1 MKSMHY
7 ALLSFSLLSL
17 SPMVLSQSYSGSV
30 AELNTIFEPPMNIN
44 TTICSVYTDELSK
57 SICSDGVSASRWM
70 AERYAAG
77 AGKYLGCLDGF
88 YQGVWD
94 GYNASVNPSAENTKE
109 AEAYVKGA
117 NFKSAS
123 ERGLS
128 KAQAAGVTESA
139 DQIIKRY
146 RAVVGLNQL
155 PNKEYDLP
163 KITFDGFDDGYEND
177 VLGTRAAEFSQVEKL
192 GWVTSSSPFSDR
204 IAARK
209 SLEFQNGKANT
220 CDISQTIFGRRSMPA
235 VTIWD
240 YFRARRQANFENYGW
255 RNPDWAWEVFDRDE
269 KTLEQYQTFARIA
282 NIEKT
287 VSRAVNDYASRLKL
301 DAAGNPIKK
310 LDAAGAPV
318 IGSDGRPVYEM
329 EQYITGS
336 HLETT
341 KEKLTPTEVAALQ
354 ASYMKGFKESYDRYY
369 AKQYVSKSY
378 NSEGVASFNNAVIVG
393 REIGKEVAG
402 ETARK
407 EAYNKLYKSQ
417 SASKYAEEVK
427 RIYTTSFDKLI
438 NIFQN
443 NPVIELNEIVII
455 GKDKDGIFRP
465 GEGLKTQF
473 TVTNLGEVAKESS
486 ISMDNTND
494 VLATPNGFSFVA
506 PVLQQVTL
514 ESSILGTVSNK
525 LEARTAVNLGLAI
538 RNPGDLNEVAKSLVV
553 RKDKPIMLNDYAE
566 IDSVKPEL
574 NYISGDLNVLVTVK
588 NPSPDTQSPIAE
600 VEVLVNGQS
609 VSKAIEPLSANSLRP
624 VLVQSQK
631 LDPLA
636 LIINGGLSG
645 SVFSKIAGKIVHRST
660 YTTSIGVDR
669 NTALVQYFDALATKK
684 TTNTASE
691 SKADRLAKLNGMF
704 EATVRDQIK
713 EINVRWEKETSKTIV
728 YTIQNI
734 YNESKRAGRLDN
746 DAQAAFDNLGKD
758 LARQQDI
765 IKAGGFLRSAKQNKK
780 DFIKELQKFAKN
792 LKD

>member
-1 MKSMHY
+1 MKSIHY

-17 SPMVLSQSYSGSV
+17 SPLALSQSYSGSV
-30 AELNTIFEPPMNIN
+30 GELNTIFEPPMNIN

-57 SICSDGVSASRWM
+57 GICSDGVSASRWM
-70 AERYAAG
+70 AEKYAAG

-94 GYNASVNPSAENTKE
+94 GYSASVNPSAENTKE

-117 NFKSAS
+117 SFKSAGD
-123 ERGLS
+123 RGLS
-128 KAQAAGVTESA
+128 KAQAEGQTESA

-163 KITFDGFDDGYEND
+163 KIKFDGFDDGYEHD
-177 VLGTRAAEFSQVEKL
+177 VLGSRATEFAQVEKL
-192 GWVTSSSPFSDR
+192 GWVTSSSPFADR

-209 SLEFQNGKANT
+209 ALEFQNAKANT
-220 CDISQTIFGRRSMPA
+220 CDISQTIFGRRNMPA

-240 YFRARRQANFENYGW
+240 YFRARRQSNFESYGW

-287 VSRAVNDYASRLKL
+287 VSRAVNIYATRLKL
-301 DAAGNPIKK
+301 DAAGNPIRKV
-310 LDAAGAPV
+310 DAAGVPV
-318 IGSDGRPVYEM
+318 VGSDGRPVYEM

-336 HLETT
+336 QLETT
-341 KEKLTPTEVAALQ
+341 KEKLSPSEVAALQ
-354 ASYMKGFKESYDRYY
+354 AAYVKGFKEAYDRYY
-369 AKQYVSKSY
+369 AKQYVSRSY
-378 NSEGVASFNNAVIVG
+378 NTEGVSSYNNAVIIG
-393 REIGKEVAG
+393 RGIGKEVAG

-407 EAYNKLYKSQ
+407 EAYNKLYKAQ

-443 NPVIELNEIVII
+443 NPVIELNEVVII
-455 GKDKDGIFRP
+455 GKDKDGIFRA
-465 GEGLKTQF
+465 GEELRTQF

-486 ISMDNTND
+486 ISMDATSD
-494 VLATPNGFSFVA
+494 VTVVSNGFPFVA
-506 PVLQQVTL
+506 PVLKQITL
-514 ESSILGTVSNK
+514 ESSALGTTSK
-525 LEARTAVNLGLAI
+525 SLEARQRINIGLSI

-553 RKDKPIMLNDYAE
+553 RKDRPIMINDFAE
-566 IDSVKPEL
+566 IESVQPEL
-574 NYISGDLNVLVTVK
+574 DYINGDLNVLVTVK

-600 VEVLVNGQS
+600 VEVLVNGQA
-609 VSKAIEPLSANSLRP
+609 VNKAIEPLSANSLRP
-624 VLVQSQK
+624 VLLQSQK

-636 LIINGGLSG
+636 VILNGGLAG
-645 SVFSKIAGKIVHRST
+645 SVHSKIAGKIVHRST
-660 YTTSIGVDR
+660 YSSSLGVDR

-684 TTNTASE
+684 TANTASE
-691 SKADRLAKLNGMF
+691 SKADRMAKLNGMF
-704 EATVRDQIK
+704 EATVRDEIK
-713 EINVRWEKETSKTIV
+713 EMNIRWEKETARTIV
-728 YTIQNI
+728 YTIQNL
-734 YNESKRAGRLDN
+734 YNESKRAGRLDK
-746 DAQAAFDNLGKD
+746 DAQTAYDNLGKD

>member
-1 MKSMHY
+1 MHY
-7 ALLSFSLLSL
+7 ALLSFSLFSL
-17 SPMVLSQSYSGSV
+17 SPMVLAQNYSGSV
-30 AELNTIFEPPMNIN
+30 QELNTIFEPPMNIN
-44 TTICSVYTDELSK
+44 TTICSVYTDEVSK

-70 AERYAAG
+70 AEKYAAG

-94 GYNASVNPSAENTKE
+94 GYNASVNPSADNTKE

-117 NFKSAS
+117 SFKSAGD
-123 ERGLS
+123 RGLS
-128 KAQAAGVTESA
+128 KAQAEGQTESA

-155 PNKEYDLP
+155 PNKEYALP

-177 VLGTRAAEFSQVEKL
+177 VLGTRSAEFAQVEKL
-192 GWVTSSSPFSDR
+192 GWVTSSSPFADR

-209 SLEFQNGKANT
+209 SLEFQNAKANT
-220 CDISQTIFGRRSMPA
+220 CDMSQTIFGRRNMPA

-240 YFRARRQANFENYGW
+240 YFRARRQANFESYGW

-282 NIEKT
+282 NMDKT
-287 VSRAVNDYASRLKL
+287 VSRAVNEYATRLKL
-301 DAAGNPIKK
+301 DAAGNPVKK
-310 LDAAGAPV
+310 VDAAGAPV

-341 KEKLTPTEVAALQ
+341 KEKLSPAEISALQ

-378 NSEGVASFNNAVIVG
+378 NSEGMSSYNNAVIVG
-393 REIGKEVAG
+393 RGIGKEVAG

-407 EAYNKLYKSQ
+407 EAYNKLYKAQ

-443 NPVIELNEIVII
+443 NPVIELNEVVIV
-455 GKDKDGIFRP
+455 GNDKDGIFRP
-465 GEGLKTQF
+465 GEQLKTQF
-473 TVTNLGEVAKESS
+473 TVTNLGEVAKQSS

-494 VLATPNGFSFVA
+494 VLATPNGFPFVA
-506 PVLQQVTL
+506 PVLKQVTL
-514 ESSILGTVSNK
+514 ESGVLGVVSNK
-525 LEARTAVNLGLAI
+525 LEARATVNLGLFI
-538 RNPGDLNEVAKSLVV
+538 KNPGDLNEVAKSLVV
-553 RKDKPIMLNDYAE
+553 RKDKGIMLNDYVE

-574 NYISGDLNVLVTVK
+574 DYINGSLSVQVMLV
-588 NPSPDTQSPIAE
+588 NPSPDTMSPIAD
-600 VEVLVNGQS
+600 VELIVNGQAT
-609 VSKAIEPLSANSLRP
+609 SKSIEPLNGKGSRP
-624 VLVQSQK
+624 VLIQSQS

-636 LIINGGLSG
+636 LIINGGISG
-645 SVFSKIAGKIVHRST
+645 TVNSKIAGKIVHRSS
-660 YTTSIGVDR
+660 YSTTVGVES
-669 NTALVQYFDALATKK
+669 NVALIQYFDALATKK
-684 TTNTASE
+684 TSNSANE
-691 SKADRLAKLNGMF
+691 SKADRLAKLSGMF
-704 EATVRDQIK
+704 EITLRDQIK
-713 EINVRWEKETSKTIV
+713 DINVRWSKETAKTII
-728 YTIQNI
+728 YQIQNV
-734 YNESKRAGRLDN
+734 YNEAFRAGRIDK
-746 DAQAAFDNLGKD
+746 DAQTAYDNLGRD
-758 LARQQDI
+758 LSRQQDI
-765 IKAGGFLRSAKQNKK
+765 IRAGGFLLSAKTNKK
-780 DFIKELQKFAKN
+780 DFIKELQKFAKG